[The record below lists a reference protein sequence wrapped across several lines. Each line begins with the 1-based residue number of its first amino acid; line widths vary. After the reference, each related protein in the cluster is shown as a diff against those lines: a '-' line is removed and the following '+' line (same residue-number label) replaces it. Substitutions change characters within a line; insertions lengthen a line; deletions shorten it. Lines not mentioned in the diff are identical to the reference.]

1 MLELVRFAR
10 YAVRFERAFKSDDW
24 SRVRRSFADDAHYII
39 DGGGPF
45 SGEVVGG
52 DAVVAKFR
60 QMLNDFDRRFDKRVP
75 SLRGLPRVKHKTVTF
90 VWAAKYLAGSESVT
104 LTGSSDCVFE
114 DGKIIRLH
122 DHMVDAE
129 CERAWE
135 LVQRRG
141 KPIPS

>member
-10 YAVRFERAFKSDDW
+10 YAMRFERAVKSDDW
-24 SRVRRSFADDAHYII
+24 SRVRLSFADDARYII
-39 DGGGPF
+39 DGGGQF

-52 DAVVAKFR
+52 DAIVAKFR

-75 SLRGLPRVKHKTVTF
+75 TLRSFPRVRHETVTI
-90 VWAAKYLAGSESVT
+90 VWAAKYFVGGESAT
-104 LTGSSDCVFE
+104 LTGSSACVFE
-114 DGKIIRLH
+114 GGRIVRLH

-141 KPIPS
+141 RPMPS

>member
-24 SRVRRSFADDAHYII
+24 SRVRRSFSDDAHYLI
-39 DGGGPF
+39 DGGGQF

-60 QMLNDFDRRFDKRVP
+60 QMLNEFDRRFDKRVP
-75 SLRGLPRVKHKTVTF
+75 SLRGLPRVKGGTVSF
-90 VWAAKYLAGSESVT
+90 VWAAKYIAGNESAT
-104 LTGSSDCVFE
+104 LTGTSDCVFE
-114 DGKIIRLH
+114 DGKIVRLH